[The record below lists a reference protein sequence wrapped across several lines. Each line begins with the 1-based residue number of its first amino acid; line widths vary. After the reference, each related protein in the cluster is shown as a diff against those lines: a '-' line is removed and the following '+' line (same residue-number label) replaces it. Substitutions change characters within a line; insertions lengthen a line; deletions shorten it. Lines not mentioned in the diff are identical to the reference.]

1 MKKHSTKKGKIG
13 LIILVVVTVLYM
25 IAYLVWRTLRTLP
38 LPKEYGWV
46 AFILG
51 IALLVAEA
59 VSALESF
66 AHCRDLLGTE
76 EPEMPQIPDE
86 WFPDVDVFIATHN
99 EEEELLYKTINACTF
114 MKYPDKSKV
123 HIYVCDDGNRPEIA
137 ALTKKL
143 GVGYFGL
150 ADNKLAK
157 AGNLN
162 NALSKTSSPYVVTF
176 DADMIPNS
184 NFLLETVPYFF
195 IPKMKKDSDGNWIPK
210 QENEIDEKE
219 KIGFIQLPQSFYNP
233 DLFQYNLYMEGTVP
247 NEQDYF
253 FRQINVGRNRSNA
266 SIYAGSN
273 TVINREALEEIG
285 GIQTGTITEDFETG
299 LKIEMNGYRCFA
311 INKSLANG
319 LAPTSIK
326 SLIKQ
331 RERWGRGCVYSLRR
345 MHLFLNP
352 NIPLKM
358 KIAYGAC
365 RTYWDSFFRRFV
377 YIAAPIIYAL
387 LGIPIVV
394 CSLKELLIFWL
405 PSYLLY
411 SITLRVA
418 SGNIRSSRLSNIID
432 TIMFPYL
439 VLPILAEVLHIH
451 KKEFHV
457 TKKSKEEENDKILVL
472 PHLCL
477 FILSVVALVKMVVEA
492 IGYKAYG
499 AVIIIFWLLVNGSAL
514 LMAIFFML
522 GRRNMRN
529 YERFACELDVELMY
543 NGKVQ
548 TGKTTDISEGGFQ
561 VILDTAAYLSY
572 SEDKEIDVK
581 VSNDKYVANVKCI
594 VVSVDKEEEDW
605 KYSFELKDVSEE
617 DKKQYM
623 QLIYDRPHTLPKS
636 ISVTSSIYGDIFS
649 NIARRVNKHKYSN
662 RKLARLNVNRSYKT
676 EDGKDV
682 RIVDF
687 NFEYITVGEGETRKR
702 FKVILAEDVCLE
714 CEKKKDSL
722 YYVKN
727 IESIIKNEVFNSI
740 ILDWEND
747 GI

>member
-1 MKKHSTKKGKIG
+1 MKKNSTKKGKVA
-13 LIILVVVTVLYM
+13 LILLVVVTVLYM
-25 IAYLVWRTLRTLP
+25 MVYLVWRTLRTLP

-51 IALLVAEA
+51 MALLVAEA
-59 VSALESF
+59 ISAIESF

-76 EPEMPQIPDE
+76 EPEMPVIPE
-86 WFPDVDVFIATHN
+86 SWFPDVDVFIATHN

-123 HIYVCDDGNRPEIA
+123 HIYVCDDGNRQKIA
-137 ALTKKL
+137 ALSEKL

-150 ADNKLAK
+150 ADNKYAK

-162 NALSKTSSPYVVTF
+162 NALSKTQSPYIVTF

-184 NFLLETVPYFF
+184 NFLMETVPYFF
-195 IPKMKKDSDGNWIPK
+195 IPKMKKDNNGNWIPK

-345 MHLFLNP
+345 IHLFLNP

-365 RTYWDSFFRRFV
+365 RTYWDSFLRRFI
-377 YIAAPIIYAL
+377 YIVAPIIYAL

-411 SITLRVA
+411 SITLRLA

-439 VLPILAEVLHIH
+439 VLPILAEVFHIH

-457 TKKSKEEENDKILVL
+457 TEKSKEEENDKILVL

-477 FILSVVALVKMVVEA
+477 FILSIIALVKMIVDA
-492 IGYKAYG
+492 IAYKAYG

-522 GRRNMRN
+522 GRRNMRY
-529 YERFACELDVELMY
+529 YERLTCEVDVELMCNDMLY
-543 NGKVQ
+543 
-548 TGKTTDISEGGFQ
+548 TGKTVDISEGGFQ
-561 VILDTAAYLSY
+561 VDFDTSVYLSY
-572 SEDKEIDVK
+572 IEDKVIDIK
-581 VSNDKYVANVKCI
+581 VSNDKYVANVKA
-594 VVSVDKEEEDW
+594 VVIGVTEENDER
-605 KYSFELKDVSEE
+605 KYSFVIKEITDKD
-617 DKKQYM
+617 KRQYM
-623 QLIYDRPHTLPKS
+623 QLIYDRAHTLPRS

-649 NIARRVNKHKYSN
+649 NIAGRVNKKKYSG
-662 RKLARLNVNRSYKT
+662 RKLVGPDVNR
-676 EDGKDV
+676 
-682 RIVDF
+682 R
-687 NFEYITVGEGETRKR
+687 NIT
-702 FKVILAEDVCLE
+702 
-714 CEKKKDSL
+714 
-722 YYVKN
+722 
-727 IESIIKNEVFNSI
+727 
-740 ILDWEND
+740 
-747 GI
+747 

>member
-1 MKKHSTKKGKIG
+1 MKKNSTKKGKVV
-13 LIILVVVTVLYM
+13 LMLLVTVTVLYM
-25 IAYLVWRTLRTLP
+25 LAYLVWRAVRTLP
-38 LPKEYGWV
+38 LPKEYGWI

-59 VSALESF
+59 VSAIESF
-66 AHCRDLLGTE
+66 SHCRDMLRTE
-76 EPEMPQIPDE
+76 EPEMPKIPDS
-86 WFPDVDVFIATHN
+86 WFPHVDVFIATHN
-99 EEEELLYKTINACTF
+99 EEEELLYKTINACTYLN
-114 MKYPDKSKV
+114 YPDKSKV
-123 HIYVCDDGNRPEIA
+123 HIYVCDDGNRPQVA
-137 ALTKKL
+137 ALCEKL
-143 GVGYFGL
+143 KVGYFGL

-162 NALSKTSSPYVVTF
+162 NALSKTNSPYIVTF

-195 IPKMKKDSDGNWIPK
+195 IPKMKKDSNGNWIAK
-210 QENEIDEKE
+210 QKNEIDEKE

-266 SIYAGSN
+266 CIYAGSN
-273 TVINREALEEIG
+273 TVISREALEEID

-299 LKIEMNGYRCFA
+299 LRIEMNGYRCFA

-345 MHLFLNP
+345 IHLFLNP
-352 NIPLKM
+352 DIPFKM

-365 RTYWDSFFRRFV
+365 RTYWDSFLRRSI
-377 YIAAPIIYAL
+377 YISAPFIYAL
-387 LGIPIVV
+387 LRIPVFV

-411 SITLRVA
+411 SITLRLA

-439 VLPILAEVLHIH
+439 VLPILAEVFHIH

-457 TKKSKEEENDKILVL
+457 TEKSKEEENDRILVL

-477 FILSVVALVKMVVEA
+477 FVLSVVALVKMIKDA
-492 IGYKAYG
+492 IVYKAYG
-499 AVIIIFWLLVNGSAL
+499 SVIIIFWLFVNGSAL

-529 YERFACELDVELMY
+529 HERFACELDVELTY
-543 NGKVQ
+543 NDKLQ
-548 TGKTTDISEGGFQ
+548 KGKTVDISEGGFQ
-561 VILDTAAYLSY
+561 VIFDTAAYLSY
-572 SEDKEIDVK
+572 KEDNEIDIRISNAKYSACVK
-581 VSNDKYVANVKCI
+581 AI
-594 VVSVDKEEEDW
+594 VVAVKKEDDDW
-605 KYSFELKDVSEE
+605 KYSFEIKNMSHE

-623 QLIYDRPHTLPKS
+623 QLIYDRSHTLPKK
-636 ISVTSSIYGDIFS
+636 ISVTSSIYGDIFA
-649 NIARRVNKHKYSN
+649 NISRRVNKKQYSS
-662 RKLARLNVNRSYKT
+662 RKLARIDVNRSYKT
-676 EDGKDV
+676 TDGPDV
-682 RIVDF
+682 KIIDF
-687 NFEYITVGEGETRKR
+687 NFENIWIDSGETRKR
-702 FKVILAEDVCLE
+702 FNLILQEGIILE
-714 CEKKKDSL
+714 CEKKKHQL
-722 YYVKN
+722 YSVKN
-727 IESIIKNEVFNSI
+727 IDSLIMNEAFNNIII
-740 ILDWEND
+740 DWENYE
-747 GI
+747 G

>member
-1 MKKHSTKKGKIG
+1 MKKNSTKKGKVA
-13 LIILVVVTVLYM
+13 LILLVVVTVLYM
-25 IAYLVWRTLRTLP
+25 MVYLVWRTLRTLP

-51 IALLVAEA
+51 MALLVAEA
-59 VSALESF
+59 ISAIESF

-76 EPEMPQIPDE
+76 EPEMPVIPE
-86 WFPDVDVFIATHN
+86 SWFPDVDVFIATHN

-123 HIYVCDDGNRPEIA
+123 HIYVCDDGNRQKIA
-137 ALTKKL
+137 ALSEKL

-150 ADNKLAK
+150 ADNKYAK

-162 NALSKTSSPYVVTF
+162 NALSKTQSPYIVTF

-184 NFLLETVPYFF
+184 NFLMETVPYFF
-195 IPKMKKDSDGNWIPK
+195 IPKMKKDNNGNWIPK

-345 MHLFLNP
+345 IHLFLNP

-365 RTYWDSFFRRFV
+365 RTYWDSFLRRFI
-377 YIAAPIIYAL
+377 YIVAPIIYAL

-411 SITLRVA
+411 SITLRLA

-439 VLPILAEVLHIH
+439 VLPILAEVFHIH

-457 TKKSKEEENDKILVL
+457 TEKSKEEENDKILVL

-477 FILSVVALVKMVVEA
+477 FILSIIALVKMIVDA
-492 IGYKAYG
+492 IAYKAYG

-522 GRRNMRN
+522 GRRNMRY
-529 YERFACELDVELMY
+529 YERLTCEVDVELMCNDMLY
-543 NGKVQ
+543 
-548 TGKTTDISEGGFQ
+548 TGKTVDISEGGFQ
-561 VILDTAAYLSY
+561 VDFDTSVYLSY
-572 SEDKEIDVK
+572 IEDKVIDIK
-581 VSNDKYVANVKCI
+581 VSNDKYVANVKA
-594 VVSVDKEEEDW
+594 VVIGVTEENDER
-605 KYSFELKDVSEE
+605 KYSFEIKEITDKD
-617 DKKQYM
+617 KRQYM
-623 QLIYDRPHTLPKS
+623 QLIYDRAHTLPRS

-649 NIARRVNKHKYSN
+649 NIAGRVNKKKYSG
-662 RKLARLNVNRSYKT
+662 RKLVGPDVNR
-676 EDGKDV
+676 
-682 RIVDF
+682 R
-687 NFEYITVGEGETRKR
+687 NIT
-702 FKVILAEDVCLE
+702 
-714 CEKKKDSL
+714 
-722 YYVKN
+722 
-727 IESIIKNEVFNSI
+727 
-740 ILDWEND
+740 
-747 GI
+747 

>member
-1 MKKHSTKKGKIG
+1 MKKNSTKKGKVA
-13 LIILVVVTVLYM
+13 LILLVVVTVLYM
-25 IAYLVWRTLRTLP
+25 MVYLVWRTLRTLP

-51 IALLVAEA
+51 MALLVAEA
-59 VSALESF
+59 ISAIESF

-76 EPEMPQIPDE
+76 EPEMPVIPE
-86 WFPDVDVFIATHN
+86 SWFPDVDVFIATHN

-123 HIYVCDDGNRPEIA
+123 HIYVCDDGNRQKIA
-137 ALTKKL
+137 ALSEKL

-150 ADNKLAK
+150 ADNKYAK

-162 NALSKTSSPYVVTF
+162 NALSKTQSPYIVTF

-184 NFLLETVPYFF
+184 NFLMETVPYFF
-195 IPKMKKDSDGNWIPK
+195 IPKMKKDNNGNWIPK

-345 MHLFLNP
+345 IHLFLNP

-365 RTYWDSFFRRFV
+365 RTYWDSFLRRFI
-377 YIAAPIIYAL
+377 YIVAPIIYAL

-394 CSLKELLIFWL
+394 CSMKELLIFWL

-411 SITLRVA
+411 SITLRLA

-439 VLPILAEVLHIH
+439 VLPILAEVFHIH

-457 TKKSKEEENDKILVL
+457 TEKSKEEENDKILVL

-477 FILSVVALVKMVVEA
+477 FILSIIALVKMIVDA
-492 IGYKAYG
+492 IAYKAYG

-522 GRRNMRN
+522 GRRNMRY
-529 YERFACELDVELMY
+529 YERLTCEVDVELMCNDMLY
-543 NGKVQ
+543 
-548 TGKTTDISEGGFQ
+548 TGKTVDISEGGFQ
-561 VILDTAAYLSY
+561 VDFDTSVYLSY
-572 SEDKEIDVK
+572 IEDKVIDIK
-581 VSNDKYVANVKCI
+581 VSNDKYVANVKA
-594 VVSVDKEEEDW
+594 VVIGVTEENDER
-605 KYSFELKDVSEE
+605 KYSFEIKEITDKD
-617 DKKQYM
+617 KRQYM
-623 QLIYDRPHTLPKS
+623 QLIYDRAHTLPRS

-649 NIARRVNKHKYSN
+649 NIAGRVNKKKYSG
-662 RKLARLNVNRSYKT
+662 RKLVGPDVNR
-676 EDGKDV
+676 
-682 RIVDF
+682 R
-687 NFEYITVGEGETRKR
+687 NIT
-702 FKVILAEDVCLE
+702 
-714 CEKKKDSL
+714 
-722 YYVKN
+722 
-727 IESIIKNEVFNSI
+727 
-740 ILDWEND
+740 
-747 GI
+747 